1 MFDAVGTWWFWG
13 LVLIAWIKTGKE
25 KVQLGRGLSGDR
37 VFRVFGSFWHSEKT
51 IQSNKTQENSDFK
64 RLIHAKDPGYE

>member
-25 KVQLGRGLSGDR
+25 KVQLGRGLSADR
-37 VFRVFGSFWHSEKT
+37 VFPSFW
-51 IQSNKTQENSDFK
+51 I
-64 RLIHAKDPGYE
+64 LLAL